1 MAGLSVPPLSLKQ
14 IRKRCELIRTIFDI
28 PLNAPVDIVKVFEYI
43 LTQIGVEFEIVPK
56 HEMGTKHGETIPSE
70 NRIRIREDVYERA
83 CNGYGRDRLTMAH
96 ELGHLLLHR
105 AETITFAR
113 EDGDIPPY
121 KDPEWQAIA
130 FAGELLAPYEYIKDM
145 SVIDIASHYGITEKA
160 ASIQRR
166 RKKVSK

>member
-14 IRKRCELIRTIFDI
+14 IRKRCELIRRIYNI

-56 HEMGTKHGETIPSE
+56 HEMGAKHGETIPSE

-83 CNGYGRDRLTMAH
+83 CYGHGRDRLTMAH

-105 AETITFAR
+105 VETITFAR

-121 KDPEWQAIA
+121 KDPEWQANA

-145 SVIDIASHYGITEKA
+145 SIIDIASHYGITEKA

-166 RKKVSK
+166 RK

>member
-14 IRKRCELIRTIFDI
+14 IRKRCELIRKIFDI

-43 LTQIGVEFEIVPK
+43 LTQIGVELEIVPK

-70 NRIRIREDVYERA
+70 HRIRIREDVYERA

-121 KDPEWQAIA
+121 KDPAWQANA

-145 SVIDIASHYGITEKA
+145 SVIDIARYYGITEKA

-166 RKKVSK
+166 RK

>member
-1 MAGLSVPPLSLKQ
+1 MNWIYTYSNWRR
-14 IRKRCELIRTIFDI
+14 IRSCTKTW
-28 PLNAPVDIVKVFEYI
+28 N
-43 LTQIGVEFEIVPK
+43 GS
-56 HEMGTKHGETIPSE
+56 KHGETIPSE

-105 AETITFAR
+105 VETITLAR

-121 KDPEWQAIA
+121 KDPEWQANA
-130 FAGELLAPYEYIKDM
+130 FSGELLVPYEYIKDM
-145 SVIDIASHYGITEKA
+145 SIIDIASHYEITEKA

-166 RKKVSK
+166 K